1 MKINIAAFKKQVK
14 TLGPGNRIAVW
25 VQGCNKSCPG
35 CISKEW
41 QSKEPNVLIDVRK
54 LFAIIYKCNEDNKL
68 EGITISGGEP
78 FIQPEPLY
86 YLCKWLKEYTSLGI
100 IVFTGY
106 KYDDLVKR
114 DQSIIN
120 KLLNNIDLLI
130 AGPFKKEL
138 NDNKGLRGSSNQTF
152 NYLTEKYLKYKE
164 EIESGVREV
173 EITFNEKESFLIG
186 VPGEDTLKSFY
197 EIHSENKGR

>member
-78 FIQPEPLY
+78 FIQPKPLY

-106 KYDDLVKR
+106 KYDDLVNR
-114 DQSIIN
+114 DQSTIN
-120 KLLNNIDLLI
+120 KILKNIDLII
-130 AGPFKKEL
+130 AGPYKKDL
-138 NDNKGLRGSSNQTF
+138 NINKGLRGSSNQTF
-152 NYLTEKYLKYKE
+152 NYLTERYLTHKE
-164 EIESGVREV
+164 EIESGERKI
-173 EITFNEKESFLIG
+173 EITFGENESFLTGI
-186 VPGEDTLKSFY
+186 PSQDALKLFNQ
-197 EIHSENKGR
+197 IHIDLER